1 MASLTV
7 RPLDTGVAQGFNDL
21 PVLAANSAL
30 NVIES
35 ACSAAIAEYFETGET
50 TFTIGAA
57 IQMRGAVAIG
67 AEVRALVKA
76 TEFSEN
82 ILTFE
87 CEIHQEQRI
96 IAVAQVQRR
105 LVDRVSF
112 MARSAAE
119 NLPRTSA
126 ASELS
131 LLGSPEDLCDLINL
145 CKQLICNCYI
155 DRTLSSTSASELC
168 CLVEQGVELWV
179 CLEVWSLEVI
189 SPENPE
195 VVLDHLRALFLNC
208 YCA

>member
-1 MASLTV
+1 MESEQLLGAIGMSSLTV

-35 ACSAAIAEYFETGET
+35 ACSAAIAEYFGSGET

-76 TEFSEN
+76 TLLAEN
-82 ILTFE
+82 VLTFE
-87 CEIHQEQRI
+87 CEIHQDQRL

-119 NLPRTSA
+119 NLPRSSA
-126 ASELS
+126 AS
-131 LLGSPEDLCDLINL
+131 
-145 CKQLICNCYI
+145 
-155 DRTLSSTSASELC
+155 
-168 CLVEQGVELWV
+168 
-179 CLEVWSLEVI
+179 
-189 SPENPE
+189 
-195 VVLDHLRALFLNC
+195 
-208 YCA
+208 

>member
-1 MASLTV
+1 MEAEQLLGSVGMASLTV
-7 RPLDTGVAQGFNDL
+7 RPLDTGVAQGLNDL

-35 ACSAAIAEYFETGET
+35 ACSAAIAEHFGTGET
-50 TFTIGAA
+50 SFTIGAA

-76 TEFSEN
+76 TELNEN

-87 CEIHQEQRI
+87 CEVHQEQRI

-119 NLPRTSA
+119 NLPRNSA
-126 ASELS
+126 AS
-131 LLGSPEDLCDLINL
+131 
-145 CKQLICNCYI
+145 
-155 DRTLSSTSASELC
+155 
-168 CLVEQGVELWV
+168 
-179 CLEVWSLEVI
+179 
-189 SPENPE
+189 
-195 VVLDHLRALFLNC
+195 
-208 YCA
+208 